1 MPLPVL
7 LVIVG
12 QQVFRIAA
20 TAAAKRAA
28 AAVGGRI
35 VKEVPKALAKKT
47 PKGQAAFTKLVKEK
61 KPALQDRIGNLFT
74 TKPNRV
80 TQKSPGR
87 TNKKEGINV
96 GTVRQAASKRG
107 DKVVGAASVA
117 IPGAAVV
124 SVALKKYRTDLAKE
138 RAAKRKANTET
149 ERAKSQTS
157 IEKTLAKIA
166 LADEKLKTL
175 KAQTKNAGPPKGRP
189 KRSAP
194 SKSLRPKMPSKPRP
208 KK

>member
-28 AAVGGRI
+28 AAVGGKI

-47 PKGQAAFTKLVKEK
+47 VRGEAAFTQLVKAK
-61 KPALQDRIGNLFT
+61 KPTLTDKIGNLFT
-74 TKPNRV
+74 KKPKKITQSTAGKIDKKDGIKINKNR
-80 TQKSPGR
+80 
-87 TNKKEGINV
+87 I
-96 GTVRQAASKRG
+96 TVRSRG

-124 SVALKKYRTDLAKE
+124 AAALKKYRADLAKE
-138 RAAKRKANTET
+138 RSKTKAAQNATD
-149 ERAKSQTS
+149 
-157 IEKTLAKIA
+157 IEKTLGKIVVA
-166 LADEKLKTL
+166 EEKLKTL
-175 KAQTKNAGPPKGRP
+175 KAQTKNAGPPKSRTSP
-189 KRSAP
+189 SAP

>member
-175 KAQTKNAGPPKGRP
+175 KAQTKNAGPPKSRTSP
-189 KRSAP
+189 SAP